1 MHLGW
6 PYDVGIRHFS
16 AGYLTVD
23 AKQIVLEPDPFRD
36 AHISQGFRVGDLIVL
51 SGQVAMDE
59 NGQWDGGRDFDAQAD
74 QAMRNVQRAL
84 RAAGSDVDKIFKV
97 TIYLTDM
104 KYRSNVIA
112 MRRKWFREPWPA
124 DTLVAVAAL
133 GTPERLIEIEVMALA
148 NGSIRTEE

>member
-1 MHLGW
+1 M
-6 PYDVGIRHFS
+6 
-16 AGYLTVD
+16 D
-23 AKQIVLEPDPFRD
+23 ATPIVLDPDPFRD
-36 AHISQGFRVGDLIVL
+36 YHISQGYRVGDLIVL

-59 NGQWDGGRDFDAQAD
+59 NGRWDGGRDFDLQAD

-84 RAAGSDVDKIFKV
+84 RAAGGGIDKIFKV

-104 KYRSNVIA
+104 KYRTNVIA
-112 MRRKWFREPWPA
+112 MRRRWFRQPWPA

-148 NGSIRTEE
+148 DGVIRTEG

>member
-1 MHLGW
+1 MTIQL
-6 PYDVGIRHFS
+6 S
-16 AGYLTVD
+16 AGYFPVN
-23 AKQIVLEPDPFRD
+23 AIPIVLDPDPFRD
-36 AHISQGFRVGDLIVL
+36 FHISQGYRIGDLIVL

-84 RAAGSDVDKIFKV
+84 RAAGSDIDKIFKV

-104 KYRSNVIA
+104 TYRPNVIA
-112 MRRKWFREPWPA
+112 MRRRWFRQPWPA

-148 NGSIRTEE
+148 DGVIRTEG

>member
-1 MHLGW
+1 M
-6 PYDVGIRHFS
+6 
-16 AGYLTVD
+16 D
-23 AKQIVLEPDPFRD
+23 AEPIVLDPDPFRD
-36 AHISQGFRVGDLIVL
+36 VNISQGFRLGDLIVL

-59 NGQWDGGRDFDAQAD
+59 HGRWEGGRDFDAQAD

-84 RAAGSDVDKIFKV
+84 RGAGSDVDKIFKV

-104 KYRSNVIA
+104 MYRPNVIA
-112 MRRKWFREPWPA
+112 MRRRWFRAPWPA

-148 NGSIRTEE
+148 DGSIRTAG